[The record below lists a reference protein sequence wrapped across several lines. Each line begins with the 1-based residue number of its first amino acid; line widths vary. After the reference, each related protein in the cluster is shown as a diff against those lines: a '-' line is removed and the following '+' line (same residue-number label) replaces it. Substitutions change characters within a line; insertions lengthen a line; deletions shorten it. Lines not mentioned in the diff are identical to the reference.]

1 MDAEL
6 KGFLENLVSHLDNR
20 IDEQGAR
27 LTTLIQEVKESLER
41 EIGEIRDTLSRISAR
56 LDKIAAG
63 AHYVTR
69 LVEWSEKQ
77 DLFQTDLLQRVQ
89 TLERRVKDLEKRD

>member
-1 MDAEL
+1 MGAEL
-6 KGFLENLVSHLDNR
+6 KDSLQNMMAHMDKR
-20 IDEQGAR
+20 IDEQ
-27 LTTLIQEVKESLER
+27 TILIQNVKESLER
-41 EIGEIRDTLSRISAR
+41 EVQEVRDIVSRMSTR

-77 DLFQTDLLQRVQ
+77 DVFQADILQRVQ
-89 TLERRVKDLEKRD
+89 TLERRLDGLEKRQ